1 MNPVKRQ
8 PGMDLQQFLKD
19 FKRTSPKT
27 KRSVVHEHVIPG
39 RSPIHQELAAD
50 VLHPRLRQYIESTGF
65 SLYSHQAHAIEK
77 IMAGKNVIIATSAAS
92 GKSTCYIFPAINALL
107 QSSSTASVLLVFPL
121 KALAQD
127 QFMKIRALLSAVG
140 LSEELVGVYDADAT
154 NDEKRRIRGQ
164 CKIIIT
170 NPYGLHQYLG
180 NLRLWK
186 SFFEHLT
193 YIVFDE
199 VHIYNGVFGSNI
211 AFLMR
216 RLLRIALAFK
226 RIPQWIF
233 CSATIGNPLELAMTL
248 TGLPFELVDDD
259 GSASAP
265 KKVWFWNPMF
275 IDALDQRLS
284 YHQDTRELFK
294 TFVSK
299 AFQTLV
305 FVQSRKMA
313 ELQAKWAKDV
323 FYGTQFSG
331 TVMSDRAGYPPKIR
345 RSIEKKLRSKEL
357 VGIAATSALELGIDI
372 GSLDVVIISG
382 FPGSITSFWQ
392 QAGRCGRSSNDS
404 LVVFCAGGDA
414 LDQYYINNP
423 EYFFAKKFEDAVID
437 LGNPYIVKGQLE
449 CAVKEIP
456 IDVDDLAYFGPR
468 AGEIMDQLEA
478 DRIVKKTGSRY
489 IYTGTSFPAE
499 KTSLNSIPSENYK
512 VFEITSG
519 KKKYLTSENENRVFS
534 TLHEGAIF
542 LFMAETYRVQRLN
555 LRDKEVLLARED
567 VDYYTEALYTT
578 NIMPI
583 VINGVKFTPVGKTS
597 DIKPTST
604 FPRGKALESLDVCFG
619 DVRVEHEYTKYVEKA
634 ISTGEAIEFHPLT
647 LPKTSFN
654 TKAFWFNIPRDVQ
667 VALDVADKKALGG
680 GIHAVE
686 HGAISLFPRI
696 VLCSRWDVGGV
707 SIDLDPLY
715 GKPMIYIYD
724 GFPGGIGL
732 AEKAQKNIIS
742 LLEDTLSMIQA
753 CPYKAD
759 TGCPSCV
766 QSPKCG
772 NGNQPMSKKA
782 AIKILSMILKKDQ
795 EEKVTASR
803 KNQRLTSG

>member
-1 MNPVKRQ
+1 
-8 PGMDLQQFLKD
+8 MDLQEFLQD
-19 FKRTSPKT
+19 LKRTSPKF
-27 KRSVVHEHVIPG
+27 KRSLVHEHLIPA
-39 RSPIHQELAAD
+39 RSPVYQDLPEGTF
-50 VLHPRLRQYIESTGF
+50 HPRLKAYIDSTGF
-65 SLYSHQAHAIEK
+65 SFYSHQAHAIEK
-77 IMAGKNVIIATSAAS
+77 IAAGKNVIVATSAAS
-92 GKSTCYIFPAINALL
+92 GKSTCYLLPAIDALL
-107 QSSSTASVLLVFPL
+107 KSSSTASVLLVFPL

-140 LSEELVGVYDADAT
+140 LPEEMVGVYDADAT

-180 NLRLWK
+180 NVRLWK

-193 YIVFDE
+193 YVVFDE
-199 VHIYNGVFGSNI
+199 VHIYTGVFGSNI

-216 RLLRIALAFK
+216 RLLRAALAFK
-226 RIPQWIF
+226 RLPQWIF
-233 CSATIGNPLELAMTL
+233 CSATIGNPMELAITL
-248 TGLPFELVDDD
+248 AGLPFELVDDD
-259 GSASAP
+259 GSASAT
-265 KKVWFWNPMF
+265 KHVWFWNPMF
-275 IDALDQRLS
+275 IDAMDKRLS
-284 YHQDTRELFK
+284 YHQDTRDVFK
-294 TFVSK
+294 AFVGNS
-299 AFQTLV
+299 FQTLV

-323 FYGTQFSG
+323 FHGTPFSG
-331 TVMSDRAGYPPKIR
+331 KVMSYRAGYPPKIR
-345 RSIEKKLRSKEL
+345 RDIEKQLRSKEL

-392 QAGRCGRSSNDS
+392 QAGRCGRSTNDS
-404 LVVFCAGGDA
+404 LVIFCAGGDA

-456 IDVDDLAYFGPR
+456 VTTEDLAYFGPR
-468 AGEIMDQLEA
+468 APEIMDQLVAEH
-478 DRIVKKTGSRY
+478 VVQKTGNRY
-489 IYTGTSFPAE
+489 IYTGTGFPAE
-499 KTSLNSIPSENYK
+499 KTSLSSISSENYK
-512 VFEITSG
+512 VFEITRG
-519 KKKYLTSENENRVFS
+519 KKRYLTSETESRVFS
-534 TLHEGAIF
+534 SLHEGAIF
-542 LFMAETYRVQRLN
+542 LYMAETYRVERLN
-555 LRDKEVLLARED
+555 MQDKEVLLARED

-578 NIMPI
+578 NIAPI
-583 VINGVKFTPVGKTS
+583 VIDGDNFTKMDKSS
-597 DIKPTST
+597 DIAPVASY
-604 FPRGKALESLDVCFG
+604 PRGEMLEPLEICFG

-634 ISTGEAIEFHPLT
+634 IATGEAIEFHPLV
-647 LPKTSFN
+647 LPKTAFN

-667 VALDVADKKALGG
+667 VALDVMEKQALGG

-707 SIDLDPLY
+707 SIDMDSLY
-715 GKPMIYIYD
+715 RKPMIYIYD

-732 AEKAQKNIIS
+732 AEKAQKNVMA

-753 CPYKAD
+753 CPCKAD

-782 AIKILSMILKKDQ
+782 AIKILSMILQKP
-795 EEKVTASR
+795 EVIAS
-803 KNQRLTSG
+803 KSPIPSPSRLGKRRTSG